1 MNMNMNIDT
10 YDNNNLLQSSI
21 NNAISQIKSLDYY
34 FYENIDSGLIQ
45 HPDLCKFAN
54 NMENIQVN
62 IINILEHIAKIVS
75 AGKAKCDEGGNQ
87 EDKAQNN
94 YIGIQVSNINYSQLQ
109 SLGNSITK

>member
-1 MNMNMNIDT
+1 MNS
-10 YDNNNLLQSSI
+10 LQLQSSI

-45 HPDLCKFAN
+45 HPDLCKFAS

-87 EDKAQNN
+87 EDKTQNN
-94 YIGIQVSNINYSQLQ
+94 SIGIQVSNINYSQLQ